1 LHSRIVVVHDDTEF
15 LEQTSIAL
23 DRSGYGVTS
32 FTDPTAA
39 FVFLMT
45 QDHIEMLL
53 TRVHFGPR
61 KRNGI
66 TMALMASEKHRSLQ
80 VIFTSLPSQAV
91 HALHFGEFL
100 PMPVSIPRLMDLV
113 KRLLPPSSPERS
125 THPRDFSM

>member
-1 LHSRIVVVHDDTEF
+1 MVHDDTEF
-15 LEQTSIAL
+15 LERASITL
-23 DRSGYGVTS
+23 NRSGYEVTS

-45 QDHIEMLL
+45 WHHVEMLI
-53 TRVHFGPR
+53 TRVHFGLG

-80 VIFTSLPSQAV
+80 VIITSLPSQAV

-100 PMPVSIPRLMDLV
+100 PMPGSIPRLMDLV
-113 KRLLPPSSPERS
+113 KRLLPPSTPE
-125 THPRDFSM
+125 

>member
-1 LHSRIVVVHDDTEF
+1 MVHDDTEF
-15 LEQTSIAL
+15 LERASIAL
-23 DRSGYGVTS
+23 NRSGYGVII

-45 QDHIEMLL
+45 RDHIEMLI

-100 PMPVSIPRLMDLV
+100 SMPVSIPRLMDLV
-113 KRLLPPSSPERS
+113 KRLLPLSSPELP
-125 THPRDFSM
+125 TYPTEFAI